1 MCLVW
6 SPTQVSR
13 AAVKKIQ
20 TDPQKTPHFTDVV
33 QGSHLNFI
41 FLVLLKLLIWGGK
54 ILFSINIL
62 YTTVAKVALLCKPL
76 LVMIT
81 RGLAKENK
89 RNYAEN

>member
-1 MCLVW
+1 MFSVE
-6 SPTQVSR
+6 SYPVSR

-20 TDPQKTPHFTDVV
+20 TDSQKTPYFTEAV
-33 QGSHLNFI
+33 QGSHLDVI
-41 FLVLLKLLIWGGK
+41 FLVLLKLFILEGK
-54 ILFSINIL
+54 ILFSINTL
-62 YTTVAKVALLCKPL
+62 YTILAKAALLCKPL